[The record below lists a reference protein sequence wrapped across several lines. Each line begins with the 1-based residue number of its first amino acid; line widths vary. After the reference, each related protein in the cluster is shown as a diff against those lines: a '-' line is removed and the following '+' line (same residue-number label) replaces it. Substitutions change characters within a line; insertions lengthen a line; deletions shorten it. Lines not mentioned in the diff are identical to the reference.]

1 MPLTNMEKCI
11 KITEKKKENNERK
24 RGKDI
29 MNQQQVLHSP
39 FNIETHKKTFINYLE
54 VIIDAEGTTMYAVPS
69 HQEKL
74 ISLACNT
81 LKITRDELFKQCP
94 VEYYF
99 DVMPWLCEVSGCVAL
114 WTSRMEGKANKKQEE
129 TIEK

>member
-1 MPLTNMEKCI
+1 
-11 KITEKKKENNERK
+11 
-24 RGKDI
+24 
-29 MNQQQVLHSP
+29 MNQQQILRSP
-39 FNIETHKKTFINYLE
+39 FNLEIHKKEFIDYLE
-54 VIIDAEGTTMYAVPS
+54 VIIDENGTIMYAVPS

-74 ISLACNT
+74 ISIACSK

-99 DVMPWLCEVSGCVAL
+99 DVMPWLCEVSDCVAL

-129 TIEK
+129 TIEKLTEEDLYLGRIFVQENSKVISLLK